1 MLYKIIKECIDNFI
15 NEMEYNYHVGNI
27 KDINDIKPYYSDNK
41 NIMRGR
47 DTGHF
52 GSGMY
57 FSTYDGKYDNAKNI
71 DSNLIQIDD
80 NVYRVDF
87 DIYRNLYRVDNERQ
101 GDMLYNTLS
110 NLNHLYYKV
119 CDSDYNCRKNY
130 LIINRNC
137 QALGLKCP
145 SYRDLIKMAL
155 TSCEDKDDN
164 RSFSTLF
171 MEYNGYNGVNVSG
184 VRKYDNTLHGSVIY
198 DLSKIDKSSIKKVN
212 TDYSKIPYLDSSVAT
227 SNELDDVEYDVLRNK
242 GDIRLSQ
249 LKGLPYNKALSILK
263 SSSYIV
269 SDLKYINYDFDDKFI
284 KRYLR
289 LIYNKCKRNEIKN
302 ESILY
307 NNGIIELIYNYKAYY
322 FVNLLPMY
330 QNNIHYDMLLCIVN
344 QALWEESPENTL
356 KEIIGTLNRE
366 ITSFE
371 RETLSKWLSEYDLL
385 DKI

>member
-1 MLYKIIKECIDNFI
+1 MLYKIVKECIDNFI

-27 KDINDIKPYYSDNK
+27 KDINNIEPYYSDNK
-41 NIMRGR
+41 HIMRGR

-87 DIYRNLYRVDNERQ
+87 GIYRNLYRVDNERQ

-155 TSCEDKDDN
+155 TSYKDNDDN

-242 GDIRLSQ
+242 GDIRLNQ

-269 SDLKYINYDFDDKFI
+269 SDLKYIKYDFDDKFI

-307 NNGIIELIYNYKAYY
+307 NNGIIELIYNYQAYY

-356 KEIIGTLNRE
+356 KEIIGNLNRE

>member
-57 FSTYDGKYDNAKNI
+57 FSTYDGKYDNAKN
-71 DSNLIQIDD
+71 DGSNLIQIDD

-87 DIYRNLYRVDNERQ
+87 DIYRNLYRVDNERH

-119 CDSDYNCRKNY
+119 CDSDYSCRKNY

-137 QALGLKCP
+137 KALGLKCP

-155 TSCEDKDDN
+155 TLCKDNDDK

-184 VRKYDNTLHGSVIY
+184 IRKYDNTLHGSVIY
-198 DLSKIDKSSIKKVN
+198 DLSKIDKNSIKKVN
-212 TDYSKIPYLDSSVAT
+212 ADYSKIPYLDSSVAT

-249 LKGLPYNKALSILK
+249 LKDLPYNKALSILK

-269 SDLKYINYDFDDKFI
+269 SDLKYIKYNFDDSFI
-284 KRYLR
+284 KRYLH

-307 NNGIIELIYNYKAYY
+307 NNDIIELIYNYKAYY

-344 QALWEESPENTL
+344 QALWEESQENTL

>member
-57 FSTYDGKYDNAKNI
+57 FSTYDGKYDNTKNVG
-71 DSNLIQIDD
+71 SNLIQIDD

-249 LKGLPYNKALSILK
+249 LKDLPYNKALSVLK

-269 SDLKYINYDFDDKFI
+269 SDLKYIKYDFDDKFI
-284 KRYLR
+284 KRYLH